1 MRQSQP
7 APTARGSRWTSAMET
22 CRPRAL
28 RGGRPPTA
36 RNQGTRANTKRAAQ
50 SPPQGHR
57 TATHS
62 PPRYERATDR
72 SSTRVSPN
80 PGSNRIVACAK
91 LNDAR
96 ALHRRSPNH
105 PRPARSHGTKR
116 SSPSCP
122 CHHGCSARHCGAP
135 RHARDTAE
143 RNDLESLRGVLRS
156 AGRSPERLDPA
167 TLRSRA
173 PVTAGAC

>member
-28 RGGRPPTA
+28 QGGRPPTA

-62 PPRYERATDR
+62 PLRYERATDR

-105 PRPARSHGTKR
+105 PVPRART
-116 SSPSCP
+116 
-122 CHHGCSARHCGAP
+122 
-135 RHARDTAE
+135 
-143 RNDLESLRGVLRS
+143 
-156 AGRSPERLDPA
+156 GRSGAVRAVPVITAAPPGIVERLGMLATPPNETIWKACAEFSVPPVAHQSAWTPRRCAPERQ
-167 TLRSRA
+167 
-173 PVTAGAC
+173 